1 MAYNSFYQP
10 YQPVNYGQYQGY
22 QPNPQMAQLG
32 YQQAQQAAQPTIQNG
47 GFVSVRSEI
56 EARNYP
62 VAPGNSVT
70 FIDENAPYCY
80 TKTMGFSQL
89 DRPRFEKFRLVK
101 EEEAAQPM
109 QSSADAPKVD
119 YALKSELLT
128 LKDEF
133 STEIL
138 NLKAIFE
145 KLSQKNENKTD
156 ILKKEVEINA

>member
-10 YQPVNYGQYQGY
+10 FQPVNYGQQFQGY
-22 QPNPQMAQLG
+22 NAPPMNQQAF
-32 YQQAQQAAQPTIQNG
+32 QQAQNTQQPTIQNG

-101 EEEAAQPM
+101 EEETAQPT
-109 QSSADAPKVD
+109 QASTDVQKVD
-119 YALKSELLT
+119 YALKSELQS

-133 STEIL
+133 SSEIA
-138 NLKAIFE
+138 NLKTLFADFSA
-145 KLSQKNENKTD
+145 KSENKKAD
-156 ILKKEVEINA
+156 LKKEVETNA

>member
-10 YQPVNYGQYQGY
+10 FQPVNYGQPFQGY
-22 QPNPQMAQLG
+22 NASPMNQQAF
-32 YQQAQQAAQPTIQNG
+32 QQAQNTQQPTIQNG

-101 EEEAAQPM
+101 EEETAQPT
-109 QSSADAPKVD
+109 QASTDAQKVD
-119 YALKSELLT
+119 YALKSELQN

-133 STEIL
+133 SSEIA
-138 NLKAIFE
+138 NLKTIFADFSA
-145 KLSQKNENKTD
+145 KSENKKAD
-156 ILKKEVEINA
+156 LKKEVETDA

>member
-10 YQPVNYGQYQGY
+10 FQPINYGQYPTY
-22 QPNPQMAQLG
+22 QAGAQMAQQG
-32 YQQAQQAAQPTIQNG
+32 YQQAQNAQQIQNS
-47 GFVSVRSEI
+47 GFVSVPSETV
-56 EARNYP
+56 ARNYP

-101 EEEAAQPM
+101 EEETAQPT
-109 QSSADAPKVD
+109 QASTDAQKVD
-119 YALKSELLT
+119 YALKSELQS

-133 STEIL
+133 SSEIA
-138 NLKAIFE
+138 NLKTLFADFSA
-145 KLSQKNENKTD
+145 KSENKKAD
-156 ILKKEVEINA
+156 LKKEVETNA

>member
-10 YQPVNYGQYQGY
+10 YQPMNYGQYQGY
-22 QPNPQMAQLG
+22 QPNLQMAQQG

-101 EEEAAQPM
+101 EEEAAQPT
-109 QSSADAPKVD
+109 QASTDVQKVD
-119 YALKSELLT
+119 YVLKSELQS

-133 STEIL
+133 SSEIA
-138 NLKAIFE
+138 NLKTIFADFSA
-145 KLSQKNENKTD
+145 KSENKKAD
-156 ILKKEVEINA
+156 LKKEVETNA

>member
-10 YQPVNYGQYQGY
+10 YQPVYGQQFQGY
-22 QPNPQMAQLG
+22 NVPPINQQAF
-32 YQQAQQAAQPTIQNG
+32 QQAQSAQQQTIQNG

-101 EEEAAQPM
+101 EEEAVQPT
-109 QSSADAPKVD
+109 QTSADAPKVD
-119 YALKSELLT
+119 YALKSELQS

-133 STEIL
+133 SAEIL
-138 NLKAIFE
+138 NLKTIFE
-145 KLSQKNENKTD
+145 KFSQKNENKTKN
-156 ILKKEVEINA
+156 LKKEVETNA

>member
-10 YQPVNYGQYQGY
+10 FQPINYGQQFQGY
-22 QPNPQMAQLG
+22 NAPPMNQQAF
-32 YQQAQQAAQPTIQNG
+32 QQAQNAQQIQNS
-47 GFVSVRSEI
+47 GFVSVPSETV
-56 EARNYP
+56 ARNYP

-101 EEEAAQPM
+101 EEEAAQPT
-109 QSSADAPKVD
+109 QASTDAQKVD
-119 YALKSELLT
+119 YALKSELQS

-133 STEIL
+133 SSEIA
-138 NLKAIFE
+138 NLKTIFADFSA
-145 KLSQKNENKTD
+145 KSENKKAD
-156 ILKKEVEINA
+156 LKKEVETNA